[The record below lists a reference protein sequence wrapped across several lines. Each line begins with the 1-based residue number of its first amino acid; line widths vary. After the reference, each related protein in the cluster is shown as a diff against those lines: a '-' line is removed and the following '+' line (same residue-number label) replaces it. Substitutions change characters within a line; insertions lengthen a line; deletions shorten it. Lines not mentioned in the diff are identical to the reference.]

1 MRGLGRTLLRVD
13 GPIDLEAL
21 VLAHERGDDESSLVL
36 AIEALRLAKPMW
48 IRTEFAP
55 GHFTASGFVAS
66 PDGSALLLIDH
77 ARLGRWLQPGGH
89 IESEDGT
96 VDEAARREIAEETG
110 IASVERLGDGLVH
123 IDAHAIPPHAHEPSH
138 LHFDLAVGY
147 RATSWDIGPIEGVV
161 DARWVPF
168 DVLSEFPTDDS
179 VRRGAVSLRRLLS
192 DGADRG

>member
-1 MRGLGRTLLRVD
+1 MN

-36 AIEALRLAKPMW
+36 AIEALQLAKPMW
-48 IRTEFAP
+48 RRSEFVP

-66 PDGSALLLIDH
+66 PDGSALLLIHH

-110 IASVERLGDGLVH
+110 IASVERLGVGLVR
-123 IDAHAIPPHAHEPSH
+123 IDAHPIPPHADEPPH
-138 LHFDLAVGY
+138 MHFDLAVGY
-147 RATSWDIGPIEGVV
+147 RAASWDIGPTEGVV
-161 DARWVPF
+161 DARWVPL
-168 DVLSEFPTDDS
+168 DTLSEFPTDDS
-179 VRRGAVSLRRLLS
+179 VRRGAVSLRRLLL
-192 DGADRG
+192 DGARRG